1 MGLSGSIPPEL
12 GSLRRVDQMYL
23 YNNKLSGT
31 IPPELG
37 SLSSAVYLTLFENQI
52 SGTIPHELGSLS
64 SLMYLRASDNQISG
78 TIPHELGS
86 SSWLLWLHLDRN
98 QLSGT
103 IPYQLGSLS
112 SLSSLSLFIN
122 QLSGTIPDQ
131 LGSMSNMRDLILASN
146 QLSGTIPHE
155 LGSLSL
161 LGSLHLFNNQLSGTI
176 PHELGSL
183 SSLQWLRLQG
193 MKLSGSIP
201 PELGSLGRLKNLY
214 AGNNQLSGTISHEL
228 GSLSSLEHL
237 FLNDNQLSGSIP
249 SELGSLHRLVLLYLH
264 NNQLSGTILHELGSL
279 SSLQDLYLNDNQLSG
294 SIPPELG
301 SLRNLKKLF
310 LAGNQLSGSIPVE
323 LTSSSTLTEVDL
335 SNNNLWGT
343 IPPEVASMPALTA
356 LYLNINQL
364 SGTIPHE
371 LGSLSS
377 LQDLY
382 LNDNQLSGS
391 IPPELGSLGNLKKL
405 YLNRNQLAGI
415 IPSNVG
421 LILSL
426 EIMAVEGN
434 PRICGPDPAGKTL
447 NRTDTWGLT
456 CPVCFDT
463 SSALELDWGCTVDVP
478 ICVDSN
484 TCEGLPGPP
493 AIPTSPPTLPSSPPS
508 APPLPPQPPTPTA
521 PLPPFPHPCNTTTSG
536 CHPRILPVGPNCVC
550 PITINAT
557 FRLAI
562 PLAEFDPIVTKFMFD
577 LANGGLDGLDD
588 TMQVAI
594 LNLRGGES
602 TIADLAFVPPSGLL
616 SFPPAPFVSISMALR
631 NGRVTLPEF
640 YGVWSVE
647 VPGYTPVCVLPGNK
661 TNNPATDSSGPA
673 VLFSQPA
680 KKTSGLQTTTSVD
693 VTFSHPCQGIKV
705 IPDCG
710 PAGCRLELSY
720 NASLVAGLDRTG
732 YAFRA
737 TYVDT
742 GSISLPENKTLA
754 NGTVLNGTVAT
765 MTVGTFGVRLTM
777 AGGICRDAAGQASGE
792 GELFIGG
799 LETATVLDE
808 QRKNKL
814 EVTIWYTFQ
823 PTCGRGGDDNGY
835 LRTVMYLGDDRP
847 QPRLISRV
855 GSSTSIRRV
864 FLLMDLSGDVVKD
877 FNASAFTVTAGKVE
891 DNFTIS
897 TDHSQFEITLVLDG
911 SSTATI
917 YLAEGALQNL
927 AGMPSR
933 RSNIL
938 YITHT
943 DTNPI
948 ALADNTVGTTVG
960 SVLGL
965 LAVANMMSALFSS
978 LGLLTPLVQAGTTAV
993 APMMAVTGVTAGLP
1007 ALLGHLQMV
1016 EMTGDLNMELPD
1028 GYRSTTNQL
1037 SWLNLEFG
1045 MPWGGSTC
1053 GSDDDD
1059 NVSAPAA
1066 GNSTSNGTDGVVV
1079 GVVRKA
1085 WAWVGD
1091 NRVETIDTVR
1101 PDQRDPNFI
1110 EKRLVSTAVCGW
1122 DIFLQ
1127 VLLWASVLIIVGLVL
1142 HILCIKAWQWQFP
1155 ETATP
1160 EMLLFPRA
1168 ELYLVFVII
1177 PPLTQAGAFLISEHK
1192 PAAVAI
1198 GVVVLLIG
1206 PGTFLYFSLRNVLIR
1221 HVFGGTTVHFKH
1233 SLIVPPIRPEWVRP
1247 LERVWYAL
1255 VGVPMK
1261 GCWHDVCNRETVV
1274 ARFGP
1279 LFENFKGP
1287 HLGVGPL
1294 HPSIDD
1300 EGGCCGN
1307 GVGTERLG
1315 GYLRTSYGLIEL
1327 LKKVLLSFL
1336 LGVFGPAASSNESV
1350 GHSDGSKKVGRWV
1363 QVATGLF
1370 ILLLQ
1375 LIILVREKPFIN
1387 RFVQAAETLAV
1398 TCEVQLFVILLFL
1411 VGEWGNKSVLSNAL
1425 IITMQL
1431 TILFNLI
1438 SQVFLVLIN
1447 CMSGWA
1453 VFKRRLKQ
1461 AKTRIQFGTPRMAGK
1476 RARCC
1481 SNLGE
1486 AIRQLWLDAHTPYDP
1501 SYLSKHPGGDLLP
1514 LTNSSKT
1521 HPASPT
1527 TGAAH
1532 TAGIAG
1538 SMDAMG
1544 SNCMQRGG
1552 GLLQELREVDGQ
1564 RLVGTVV
1571 GQGLDLEPGL
1581 GTGPDSVD
1589 EDRPHWFV
1597 MHREGDKAP
1606 MAAAMQVEGM
1616 EMFSCN
1622 ASPDGRSI
1630 RHSHSNVQGET
1641 KEVHK
1646 ADSPPRDLAT
1656 TKESVDNNNNSPV
1669 HDRVASHSSAP
1680 QEYQLAVKTEGTPW
1694 MEAVKDAAVATTT
1707 AAVAASSNLAS
1718 NGIEFS
1724 FSAASGEVAS
1734 GQSDQDDAA
1743 MGALLDVAI
1752 VGSQDGSGATTIA
1765 ADRGSRGSS
1774 KGPTYALRVNGNRP
1788 IAAHPVDMPG
1798 SADARTKS
1806 PSHLTAQGSL
1816 TSLMATDGTG
1826 KHWPGPDVSG
1836 NSSNDGMDLA
1846 TPASKGQD
1854 LIMASP
1860 ERSPLPD
1867 VKSGVS
1873 RGSSRFHSRA
1883 PSLDG
1888 DNKGGLTSRQG
1899 GSTGGLGESRDGLSG
1914 KLSRTGT
1921 ESSME
1926 IARELSR
1933 VTHTASP
1940 CLEMPPGMPMSS
1952 ASSQRRLKLRVH
1964 LKISEEK
1971 FWQQMPRFLSH
1982 MSGQLALDV
1991 GSLKVN
1997 AVTASSHTI
2006 AAARGAPQWFQTQL
2020 EGSSPGSM
2028 PPQEL

>member
-1 MGLSGSIPPEL
+1 MGFSGAGAMVQSLGTQAIVTIWSFVSKASIVGNTFVYADPWHRRMRL
-12 GSLRRVDQMYL
+12 FGLLRRYISAISHLLLAPICIIPIIAETAQGFMAIYL
-23 YNNKLSGT
+23 EGT
-31 IPPELG
+31 SLVNSFRPSLQVLHFNDVQGNSRTAGEGLCESAWMPFSHIFLGKHRSQRYRLQHWPHAPP
-37 SLSSAVYLTLFENQI
+37 S
-52 SGTIPHELGSLS
+52 
-64 SLMYLRASDNQISG
+64 R
-78 TIPHELGS
+78 
-86 SSWLLWLHLDRN
+86 HLDICWPCIREPLLLVPPPLWRLYRLIVRYKIDVGHAEVTLDMDLREN
-98 QLSGT
+98 AQLSGNYRNQGQGFMAIYLEGT
-103 IPYQLGSLS
+103 SLADI
-112 SLSSLSLFIN
+112 LACRHLFNN

-131 LGSMSNMRDLILASN
+131 LGSMSSMRDVILSSN

-155 LGSLSL
+155 LGSWSL
-161 LGSLHLFNNQLSGTI
+161 LGFLLLFNNQLSGTI
-176 PHELGSL
+176 PHQLGSL
-183 SSLQWLRLQG
+183 SSLKVLSLDDNQ
-193 MKLSGSIP
+193 LSGSIP
-201 PELGSLGRLKNLY
+201 PELGSLRNLTKLY
-214 AGNNQLSGTISHEL
+214 LHINQLSGTIPHEL
-228 GSLSSLEHL
+228 VSLSSLEHL

-249 SELGSLHRLVLLYLH
+249 PELVSLHRLVYLYLH
-264 NNQLSGTILHELGSL
+264 INQLSGTISHELGSL

-301 SLRNLKKLF
+301 SLRNLK
-310 LAGNQLSGSIPVE
+310 N
-323 LTSSSTLTEVDL
+323 
-335 SNNNLWGT
+335 
-343 IPPEVASMPALTA
+343 
-356 LYLNINQL
+356 LYLHINQL

-377 LQDLY
+377 LAYLF

-391 IPPELGSLGNLKKL
+391 IPPELGSLGSLKNL
-405 YLNRNQLAGI
+405 YVNRNQLVGT
-415 IPSNVG
+415 IPSNLG

-426 EIMAVEGN
+426 EIM
-434 PRICGPDPAGKTL
+434 
-447 NRTDTWGLT
+447 
-456 CPVCFDT
+456 
-463 SSALELDWGCTVDVP
+463 
-478 ICVDSN
+478 
-484 TCEGLPGPP
+484 
-493 AIPTSPPTLPSSPPS
+493 
-508 APPLPPQPPTPTA
+508 
-521 PLPPFPHPCNTTTSG
+521 
-536 CHPRILPVGPNCVC
+536 
-550 PITINAT
+550 
-557 FRLAI
+557 LAI

-577 LANGGLDGLDD
+577 LANGGLDGLDND
-588 TMQVAI
+588 AGCHPKPKGRRVHHRRLGIRATLRAPLLPTCRFCQHIHGAKEWPCDIARI
-594 LNLRGGES
+594 LR
-602 TIADLAFVPPSGLL
+602 
-616 SFPPAPFVSISMALR
+616 
-631 NGRVTLPEF
+631 
-640 YGVWSVE
+640 VWSVE

-777 AGGICRDAAGQASGE
+777 AGG
-792 GELFIGG
+792 
-799 LETATVLDE
+799 
-808 QRKNKL
+808 
-814 EVTIWYTFQ
+814 
-823 PTCGRGGDDNGY
+823 
-835 LRTVMYLGDDRP
+835 DDRP

-897 TDHSQFEITLVLDG
+897 ADNSQFEITLVLDG

-943 DTNPI
+943 ATNPI

-1486 AIRQLWLDAHTPYDP
+1486 AMRQLWLDAHTPYDP

-1552 GLLQELREVDGQ
+1552 GLSQELREVDGQ

-1752 VGSQDGSGATTIA
+1752 AGSQDGSGATTIA

-1774 KGPTYALRVNGNRP
+1774 KGPTYPLRVNGNRP

-1798 SADARTKS
+1798 SSDARTKS

-1846 TPASKGQD
+1846 TPPSKGQD

-1873 RGSSRFHSRA
+1873 RGSSRFRSRA

-1997 AVTASSHTI
+1997 AVTASSPTI
-2006 AAARGAPQWFQTQL
+2006 AAARGAPRWFQTQL

>member
-1 MGLSGSIPPEL
+1 MKFSGSIPPEL
-12 GSLRRVDQMYL
+12 GSLRRLEV
-23 YNNKLSGT
+23 
-31 IPPELG
+31 
-37 SLSSAVYLTLFENQI
+37 
-52 SGTIPHELGSLS
+52 
-64 SLMYLRASDNQISG
+64 
-78 TIPHELGS
+78 
-86 SSWLLWLHLDRN
+86 
-98 QLSGT
+98 
-103 IPYQLGSLS
+103 
-112 SLSSLSLFIN
+112 
-122 QLSGTIPDQ
+122 
-131 LGSMSNMRDLILASN
+131 
-146 QLSGTIPHE
+146 
-155 LGSLSL
+155 
-161 LGSLHLFNNQLSGTI
+161 
-176 PHELGSL
+176 
-183 SSLQWLRLQG
+183 
-193 MKLSGSIP
+193 
-201 PELGSLGRLKNLY
+201 LY
-214 AGNNQLSGTISHEL
+214 AGNNQLSGTIPHEL

-301 SLRNLKKLF
+301 SLRNLK
-310 LAGNQLSGSIPVE
+310 N
-323 LTSSSTLTEVDL
+323 
-335 SNNNLWGT
+335 
-343 IPPEVASMPALTA
+343 
-356 LYLNINQL
+356 
-364 SGTIPHE
+364 
-371 LGSLSS
+371 
-377 LQDLY
+377 
-382 LNDNQLSGS
+382 
-391 IPPELGSLGNLKKL
+391 L
-405 YLNRNQLAGI
+405 YLNRNQLAGT

-463 SSALELDWGCTVDVP
+463 SSALELDWGCTADVP

-493 AIPTSPPTLPSSPPS
+493 ASPTSPPTLPSSPPS
-508 APPLPPQPPTPTA
+508 APPLSPPPLLPPFPPPTPTLSPQLPPPPPRQPPLPPQPPTPTA
-521 PLPPFPHPCNTTTSG
+521 PLPPFPHPCNATTSG

-616 SFPPAPFVSISMALR
+616 SFPPAAFVSISMALR

-742 GSISLPENKTLA
+742 GSIFLPENKTLA

-835 LRTVMYLGDDRP
+835 LRTVIYLGDDRP

-938 YITHT
+938 YITRT
-943 DTNPI
+943 ATNPI

-1255 VGVPMK
+1255 VGLPMK

-1363 QVATGLF
+1363 QVASGLF

-1398 TCEVQLFVILLFL
+1398 TCEVQLFVILLVL

-1486 AIRQLWLDAHTPYDP
+1486 AIRQLWLDAHTPHDP

-1616 EMFSCN
+1616 EMYSCN

-1630 RHSHSNVQGET
+1630 GHSHSNVQGKT

-1646 ADSPPRDLAT
+1646 ADSPPGGLAI
-1656 TKESVDNNNNSPV
+1656 TKESVDKNNNSPV

-1694 MEAVKDAAVATTT
+1694 MEDVKDAAVTTT
-1707 AAVAASSNLAS
+1707 SAAVAASSNLAS

-1752 VGSQDGSGATTIA
+1752 AGSQEGSGATIA
-1765 ADRGSRGSS
+1765 ADRGIRGSS
-1774 KGPTYALRVNGNRP
+1774 KGPTYPLRANGNRP

-1836 NSSNDGMDLA
+1836 NPSNDGMELA
-1846 TPASKGQD
+1846 IPPSKGQD

-1952 ASSQRRLKLRVH
+1952 TSSQRRLKLRVH

-1997 AVTASSHTI
+1997 AVTASSPTI
-2006 AAARGAPQWFQTQL
+2006 AAARGAPRWFQTQL